1 MLTVVVLKH
10 QVGLQMSELAVG
22 SKERNQAKVGVHLSR
37 VVVVALL
44 RSVLVGRSGSPAK
57 HSIGFPE
64 GQASADQ

>member
-1 MLTVVVLKH
+1 
-10 QVGLQMSELAVG
+10 MSELAVG
-22 SKERNQAKVGVHLSR
+22 SKERNQVKEGVHLSR

-44 RSVLVGRSGSPAK
+44 RSVLVGRSGSPVK